1 MDVVVQQR
9 NKILWKI
16 LAKTLGRSITAA
28 STSSERL
35 CMNAMKQTI
44 LPQFSQNTFKST

>member
-9 NKILWKI
+9 NKILWKM
-16 LAKTLGRSITAA
+16 LAKALGHCITAA

-35 CMNAMKQTI
+35 CMKAMKQTV
-44 LPQFSQNTFKST
+44 LPQFSENTFRSI

>member
-9 NKILWKI
+9 NKILWKM
-16 LAKTLGRSITAA
+16 LAKTLGHCITVA

-35 CMNAMKQTI
+35 CMKAVKQAV
-44 LPQFSQNTFKST
+44 LPQFSQNTFKSI